1 MCNTDQPTLGL
12 EFQERL
18 DSWACCSVAP
28 GEWEEAKVLRL
39 PHLRSSGNNAKSRHG
54 ILSEPEMTHR
64 FF

>member
-28 GEWEEAKVLRL
+28 GESEEAVCLLLIKWFKAKGEL
-39 PHLRSSGNNAKSRHG
+39 SSGVVKG
-54 ILSEPEMTHR
+54 
-64 FF
+64 F